1 MEDLLRQD
9 ILNIEEQGISLLSAS
24 PQSTLSWLQP
34 PLPNASIM
42 IATGGYGLSRGV
54 QVTLG
59 MEGRTLSKFL
69 KM

>member
-9 ILNIEEQGISLLSAS
+9 TLNIEEQGISLLSAS
-24 PQSTLSWLQP
+24 PQSTLQP